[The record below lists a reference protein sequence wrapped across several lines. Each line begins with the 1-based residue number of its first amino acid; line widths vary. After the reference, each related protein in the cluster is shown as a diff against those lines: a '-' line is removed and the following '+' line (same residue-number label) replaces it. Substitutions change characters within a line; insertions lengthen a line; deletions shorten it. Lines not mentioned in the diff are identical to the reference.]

1 MSPLSYESIM
11 PPDRRD
17 LLRELRLPVDALGW
31 VPTLLASRVRRAAQ
45 PQSVLLLPGYGT
57 SPTAMR
63 ALEVFLR
70 RHGHRVR
77 DWGLGRNTGAARE
90 LRVALEPIVRSVI
103 DEHGEPV
110 VLVGWSLGGF
120 IAREFAREHPQQVRK
135 VITLGTPVIG
145 GPRYT
150 ATARRYQD
158 EGYDLDELE
167 RDVMSRY
174 STPIAVPVTAIYSKR
189 DGIVAWPACIDRWS
203 PHVEHIEVDATHL
216 GLVLSPHVR
225 TIVAREVGTLDF
237 AAGR

>member
-1 MSPLSYESIM
+1 M
-11 PPDRRD
+11 
-17 LLRELRLPVDALGW
+17 
-31 VPTLLASRVRRAAQ
+31 RV
-45 PQSVLLLPGYGT
+45 
-57 SPTAMR
+57 
-63 ALEVFLR
+63 LEVFLR

-90 LRVALEPIVRSVI
+90 LRIALEPIVRAVI
-103 DEHGEPV
+103 DEHSAPV

-158 EGYDLDELE
+158 EGHDLDELE
-167 RDVMSRY
+167 RAVMSRY
-174 STPIAVPVTAIYSKR
+174 ATPIEVPVTAIYSKR
-189 DGIVAWPACIDRWS
+189 DGIVAWRACIDRWS
-203 PHVEHIEVDATHL
+203 PHVEHVEVDATHL

-225 TIVAREVGTLDF
+225 SIVAREIGALDYD
-237 AAGR
+237 ARR